1 MMGGRHCDN
10 YSMQIIL
17 LLLTI
22 LYMQVACL
30 CGKLFGTRLEL
41 DAAQWMLWDVGK
53 LLQSH
58 DGS

>member
-1 MMGGRHCDN
+1 MMGGRHYDN

-41 DAAQWMLWDVGK
+41 DAAQRVMGCWQAFTK
-53 LLQSH
+53 S
-58 DGS
+58 